1 MGVSAINNQVR
12 SFDAFSNQL
21 NVPRKETAYVQKPT
35 TQKKKIITVPNV
47 IIGSLM
53 TVGVLSLADMI
64 IFKGKHI
71 NKLTGTATKLKNAAM
86 QAQSAEARAL
96 SLETRA
102 VNAEALING
111 LKIEN
116 TKLGDKIRTL
126 ATQFDQLSASA
137 SKPRRLHQDHPNVL
151 KWLQNAWADVQD
163 MPAEVQ
169 KHFQK
174 RIKFLL
180 DQSYYQL
187 VTDGMATIK
196 GKPAERF
203 FETEMTSRITKP
215 VTELPAILNELG
227 EMILPGKLYFP
238 YKA

>member
-21 NVPRKETAYVQKPT
+21 NAPRKETAYIQKPT

-71 NKLTGTATKLKNAAM
+71 NKLTGTAKKLKNAALR
-86 QAQSAEARAL
+86 AESAEARAL
-96 SLETRA
+96 
-102 VNAEALING
+102 NAESLING

-116 TKLGDKIRTL
+116 TNLGDKIRTL
-126 ATQFDQLSASA
+126 ATQLDKLSASA
-137 SKPRRLHQDHPNVL
+137 SKPRPLHQDHPNVI

-174 RIKFLL
+174 RIKSLL
-180 DQSYYQL
+180 EQSHYQL
-187 VTDGMATIK
+187 VTDGMTTIK

-215 VTELPAILNELG
+215 VTELPAILDELG
-227 EMILPGKLYFP
+227 EMILPGKLFFP